1 MSEEPN
7 KTYNIGDTVE
17 LTVKYA
23 ENDSIRALPCL
34 KTFDVDDV
42 LWMVMFP
49 HQNDAYLA
57 FYDKMRNYELA
68 RRSLTPKN
76 NGNWAR
82 YLHVTGVVGE
92 RASGLLGAGVAE
104 GYVLNA
110 LEFHGVY
117 YSNLGGRTRDQDP
130 NARLVPDLDVGTK
143 EILELMNN
151 KG

>member
-7 KTYNIGDTVE
+7 KTYTIGDTVE
-17 LTVKYA
+17 LMVKYA
-23 ENDSIRALPCL
+23 ENDSDHTGPCM
-34 KTFDVDDV
+34 KTFDADDV
-42 LWMVMFP
+42 FWLVRFP
-49 HQNDAYLA
+49 NQNDACLR

-104 GYVLNA
+104 GYVLNT
-110 LEFHGVY
+110 LQFHGVY

>member
-17 LTVKYA
+17 LTVKYV
-23 ENDSIRALPCL
+23 ENDSIRAIQCL

-49 HQNDAYLA
+49 HQNDACLR
-57 FYDKMRNYELA
+57 FYNKMRNYELT
-68 RRSLTPKN
+68 RRSLTPKMY
-76 NGNWAR
+76 GNWAR
-82 YLHVTGVVGE
+82 YIHVTGVVGE

-104 GYVLNA
+104 GYVLNT

-143 EILELMNN
+143 EILQLMNN